1 MSEAHTAGAT
11 APITTDAPRRAP
23 SWLTVTVAIAFG
35 LFYAY
40 DLWEAVGN
48 LVGLNIAA
56 GDLDTSLSGG
66 GWAVLI
72 IGVLI
77 PLAVYGLAFWLGRRR
92 AVGVQALMYITGL
105 CLVAVLSLDVY
116 VMFSLGNLIV

>member
-1 MSEAHTAGAT
+1 MSDTAAT
-11 APITTDAPRRAP
+11 VKTDAPRRAP
-23 SWLTVTVAIAFG
+23 LWLTVTVAIVFG

-56 GDLDTSLSGG
+56 GDLDTSLGG
-66 GWAVLI
+66 SGWAVLI

-77 PLAVYGLAFWLGRRR
+77 PVVVYGVVFWLGRRR

-105 CLVAVLSLDVY
+105 CLVAVLSLDMY

>member
-1 MSEAHTAGAT
+1 MSNTAANAKT
-11 APITTDAPRRAP
+11 HVPRRAP
-23 SWLTVTVAIAFG
+23 LWLSVAIAIAFG

-56 GDLDTSLSGG
+56 GDLDTSLSGA

-72 IGVLI
+72 AGVMI
-77 PLAVYGLAFWLGRRR
+77 PAIVYGLAFLLGRRR
-92 AVGVQALMYITGL
+92 AAGVQAMLYLTGL
-105 CLVAVLSLDVY
+105 CLIAVLSLDMY

>member
-1 MSEAHTAGAT
+1 MSDTTAA
-11 APITTDAPRRAP
+11 IKTDAPRRAP
-23 SWLTVTVAIAFG
+23 LWLTVTIAIVFG

-56 GDLDTSLSGG
+56 ADLDTSLSGT
-66 GWAVLI
+66 GWTVLI
-72 IGVLI
+72 AGVLI
-77 PLAVYGLAFWLGRRR
+77 PVLVYGFAFWLGRRR
-92 AVGVQALMYITGL
+92 VAGVQTLMYITGL
-105 CLVAVLSLDVY
+105 CLVAVLSLDMY

>member
-1 MSEAHTAGAT
+1 MSDAHTTGT
-11 APITTDAPRRAP
+11 AAITPDAPRRAP
-23 SWLTVTVAIAFG
+23 LWLTVTIASAFG

-56 GDLDTSLSGG
+56 GDLDTSLSGS

-77 PLAVYGLAFWLGRRR
+77 PVVVYGLAFWLGRRR
-92 AVGVQALMYITGL
+92 SVGVQALLYVTGL
-105 CLVAVLSLDVY
+105 CLVAVLSLDIY